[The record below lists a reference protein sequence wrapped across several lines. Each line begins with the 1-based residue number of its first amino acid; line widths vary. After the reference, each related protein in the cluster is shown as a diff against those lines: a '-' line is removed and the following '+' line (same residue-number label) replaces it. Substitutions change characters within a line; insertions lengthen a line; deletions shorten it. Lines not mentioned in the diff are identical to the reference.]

1 MQALLAN
8 QTQLMFVNLAS
19 AMAQVKAGKLRAL
32 AVTTAK
38 RSPLV
43 PDLPTMAEAGVP
55 GFDISTWFGLLAPAG
70 TPPAIV
76 AKWNEGV
83 TRILRDPAMR
93 ERLAA
98 QGAEAAP
105 TTPQAFAQFIAAEVP
120 KYARIVKASGA
131 KID

>member
-1 MQALLAN
+1 
-8 QTQLMFVNLAS
+8 
-19 AMAQVKAGKLRAL
+19 
-32 AVTTAK
+32 
-38 RSPLV
+38 
-43 PDLPTMAEAGVP
+43 MAEAGVP

-76 AKWNEGV
+76 ARWNEGV
-83 TRILRDPAMR
+83 TRVLRDPAMR

-105 TTPQAFAQFIAAEVP
+105 TTPQGFAQFIAAEVP